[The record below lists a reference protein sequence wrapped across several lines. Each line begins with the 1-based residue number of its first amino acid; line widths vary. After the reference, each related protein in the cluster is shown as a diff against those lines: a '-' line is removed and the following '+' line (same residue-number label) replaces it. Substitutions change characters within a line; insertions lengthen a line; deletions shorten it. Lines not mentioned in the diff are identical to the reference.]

1 MLLAEYVWLLGIT
14 LTNKAGIHVFMGHD
28 CLENVTYAVYLS
40 MWKSEDILYLR
51 RSFHVSEVFTLS

>member
-14 LTNKAGIHVFMGHD
+14 LANKAGIHVFMGQD
-28 CLENVTYAVYLS
+28 SLENVTYAVYLS

-51 RSFHVSEVFTLS
+51 RSFHVNEVFTLS